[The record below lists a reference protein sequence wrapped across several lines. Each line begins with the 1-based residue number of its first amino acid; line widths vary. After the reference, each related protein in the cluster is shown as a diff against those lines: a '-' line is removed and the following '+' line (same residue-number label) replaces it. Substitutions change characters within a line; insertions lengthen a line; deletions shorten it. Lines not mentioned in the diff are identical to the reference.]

1 MEDSTASGGI
11 TLSRII
17 AGSAG
22 GRRISMPAGAG
33 TRPTTDRVREA
44 IFSAIAAWAG
54 TSAAAPQ
61 EALTGLAFCDLYAG
75 SGAVGL
81 EAASRGAVHVTL
93 VEAHPAAARVARANI
108 AALGVGGVVTLMTT
122 TVERAVAVPAAEP
135 YDVIF
140 ADPPYDLPDDDPAS
154 VLAAIGANGWLA
166 VDGLLV
172 VERSTRSPEPTWPGV
187 VTPGRGRR
195 YGETT
200 LWYGR
205 RS

>member
-1 MEDSTASGGI
+1 M
-11 TLSRII
+11 SRVI
-17 AGSAG
+17 AGTFG
-22 GRRISMPAGAG
+22 GRRLQTPPGQG
-33 TRPTTDRVREA
+33 TRPTSDRVREA
-44 IFSAIAAWAG
+44 LFSSLDSLTDLTDAWVA
-54 TSAAAPQ
+54 
-61 EALTGLAFCDLYAG
+61 DLYAG

-81 EAASRGAVHVTL
+81 EAASRGAGHVTL
-93 VEAHPAAARVARANI
+93 VESAPAAARVARANI
-108 AALGVGGVVTLMTT
+108 AALGVGGIVTLATT
-122 TVERAVAVPAAEP
+122 TVERAVAAPPAEP

-140 ADPPYDLPDDDPAS
+140 ADPPYDLPDADLAS
-154 VLAAIGANGWLA
+154 VLAAIGAHGWLA

-172 VERSTRSPEPTWPGV
+172 VERSTRSPEPAWPDV

>member
-1 MEDSTASGGI
+1 M
-11 TLSRII
+11 SRVI
-17 AGSAG
+17 AGVFG
-22 GRRISMPAGAG
+22 GRRLQTPPGQG
-33 TRPTTDRVREA
+33 TRPTSDRVREA
-44 IFSAIAAWAG
+44 LFSTLDSLTHLDGAWVA
-54 TSAAAPQ
+54 
-61 EALTGLAFCDLYAG
+61 DLYAG

-93 VEAHPAAARVARANI
+93 VESAPAAARAVRANI
-108 AALGVGGVVTLMTT
+108 AALGVGEIATLVAT
-122 TVERAVAVPAAEP
+122 TVERAVAAPPAGP

-140 ADPPYDLPDDDPAS
+140 ADPPYDLTDADLAS

-172 VERSTRSPEPTWPGV
+172 VERSTRSPEPTWPDV